1 MLFHH
6 DGRLIMNFG
15 RTPLLGNATHPR
27 PEALPKL
34 SANQIEA
41 LDAIEKLARATEL
54 EIETQPGD
62 LHFINNLAV
71 LHRREGFENGPSQHQ
86 QRHLVRMRLRDDEL
100 GWAIPEELQEEW
112 SKAFDEDKGDKEW
125 LVDPKIGGT
134 VPLRAYPN

>member
-1 MLFHH
+1 
-6 DGRLIMNFG
+6 MNFG
-15 RTPLLGNATHPR
+15 RTPLLGNDTHPR

-34 SANQIEA
+34 SAKQIEA
-41 LDAIEKLARATEL
+41 LDAVEKLARATEL

-71 LHRREGFENGPSQHQ
+71 LHRREAFENGPSLMQK
-86 QRHLVRMRLRDDEL
+86 RHLVRTRLRDDEL

-125 LVDPKIGGT
+125 PIDPKIGRPI
-134 VPLRAYPN
+134 PLRRYPN